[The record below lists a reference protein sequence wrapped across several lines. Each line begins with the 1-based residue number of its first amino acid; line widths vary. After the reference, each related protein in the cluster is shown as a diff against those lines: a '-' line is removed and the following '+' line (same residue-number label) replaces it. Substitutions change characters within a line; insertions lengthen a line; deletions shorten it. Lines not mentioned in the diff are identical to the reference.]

1 MKNWLF
7 TIVVFLLLAGAA
19 TAGGVYWYSQ
29 PAASDAQTWKMATVQ
44 RGELVVTISATG
56 TLEPEE
62 VVDVG
67 AQVAGKIQE
76 FGREPDSQKMIDYG
90 SVVEPDTVLA
100 RIDPSLYE
108 EEVNFATAQVGK
120 STAKLHQTRAQ
131 VQEAQANVK
140 RAEADLVQ
148 LKAKLHQAERDWA
161 RAQKLFPTGAFTPEQ
176 YDNSQ
181 ALHETA
187 KAGVAVGE
195 AAIVQAECAVNTTRA
210 TEEEADA
217 DVASAQA
224 SLNRASKNLEY
235 TTIRAPI
242 KGVIIDRRV
251 NIGQTVVA
259 SLNAPSLFLIAKD
272 LRRLQVWASV
282 NEADIGRLRTGQNVT
297 FNVDAF
303 PGEPFAGKVKQIRL
317 NATMTQNVVTY
328 TVIVDVDNSQN
339 KLLPYLTA
347 NVKFE
352 VARRSDVCLV
362 PNTALRWKPRPEQ
375 IAPAFRNGNPPKAAV
390 WVRSG
395 ELVRPLPVTV
405 GDTDGTATEVSGEG
419 LTDGLELVVGET
431 RRDATDKPPEKVVN
445 PLAPKVYSG
454 KQG

>member
-1 MKNWLF
+1 MRSWSI

-19 TAGGVYWYSQ
+19 GAVGVYWFSQ
-29 PAASDAQTWKMATVQ
+29 PSSKDALTWKTANVQ
-44 RGELVVTISATG
+44 RGELVVTIAATG

-108 EEVNFATAQVGK
+108 EEVNFATAQLGK
-120 STAKLHQTRAQ
+120 GTAKLHQMRAQ
-131 VQEAQANVK
+131 VKEAQANVR
-140 RAEADLVQ
+140 RAQADLVQ
-148 LKAKLHQAERDWA
+148 LKAKLHQAERDWQ
-161 RAQKLFPTGAFTPEQ
+161 RAQKLFPTGAFTSEQ

-181 ALHETA
+181 ALYETA

-195 AAIVQAECAVNTTRA
+195 AAIAQAECAVNTARA

-224 SLNRASKNLEY
+224 SLNRARKNLEY

-272 LRRLQVWASV
+272 LSRLQVWASV

-303 PGEPFAGKVKQIRL
+303 PGEPFAGTVKQIRL

-328 TVIVDVDNSQN
+328 TVIVDVDNSEN

-352 VARRSDVCLV
+352 VARKPDVCLV

-375 IAPAFRNGNPPKAAV
+375 IAPAFRDDKPAKSVV
-390 WVRSG
+390 WLRTG
-395 ELVRPLPVTV
+395 EHVRPLPITP

-431 RRDATDKPPEKVVN
+431 TRRDVPEKVVN
-445 PLAPKVYSG
+445 PLAPKVYGG